1 MALNKSKDRLLYLI
15 GMIATFIG
23 LLIPYVRTDESSVLN
38 VISGASFQH
47 SPAAK
52 TA

>member
-15 GMIATFIG
+15 GMAATFIG
-23 LLIPYVRTDESSVLN
+23 LLIPYVRTDEGSVLN
-38 VISGASFQH
+38 IISGASFQH
-47 SPAAK
+47 PLAAK

>member
-15 GMIATFIG
+15 GMAATFIG
-23 LLIPYVRTDESSVLN
+23 LLIPYVRTDEGSMLN
-38 VISGASFQH
+38 VISGTIFQH
-47 SPAAK
+47 PFAAK

>member
-1 MALNKSKDRLLYLI
+1 MALNKPKDRLLYLI

-23 LLIPYVRTDESSVLN
+23 LLVLYVRTDEGSVLN

-47 SPAAK
+47 PLAAK